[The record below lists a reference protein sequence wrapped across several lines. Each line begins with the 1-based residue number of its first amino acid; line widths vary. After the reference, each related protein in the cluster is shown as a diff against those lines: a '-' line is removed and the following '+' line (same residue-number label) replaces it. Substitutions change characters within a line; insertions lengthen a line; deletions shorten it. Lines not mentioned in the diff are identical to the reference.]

1 VTNFDAFSDICYN
14 LNKEKSLSVLNAMN
28 NYMTFGIIS
37 LITVFIPLA
46 FTLPTHYPELVS
58 LFKMLVVFAL
68 PQCLTLYGY
77 LTLRYVEYRSLYE
90 AQLVESLVLRLYI
103 SSKENPNM
111 ADFIADNYGRI
122 LRVTSFITSFNIYK
136 TANYLDIVKHNA
148 RMASFKDRSYAERE
162 IEKV

>member
-1 VTNFDAFSDICYN
+1 
-14 LNKEKSLSVLNAMN
+14 
-28 NYMTFGIIS
+28 
-37 LITVFIPLA
+37 
-46 FTLPTHYPELVS
+46 
-58 LFKMLVVFAL
+58 
-68 PQCLTLYGY
+68 
-77 LTLRYVEYRSLYE
+77 
-90 AQLVESLVLRLYI
+90 
-103 SSKENPNM
+103 M